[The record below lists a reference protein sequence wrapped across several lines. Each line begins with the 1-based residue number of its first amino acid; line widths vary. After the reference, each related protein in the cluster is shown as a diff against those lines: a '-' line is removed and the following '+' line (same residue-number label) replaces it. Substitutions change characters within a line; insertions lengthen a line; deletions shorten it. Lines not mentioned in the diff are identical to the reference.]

1 MYEKFYGFTQN
12 PFRMSPDPAFYY
24 ATARHNEALANL
36 TYGVLM
42 QKGFIVLT
50 GEVGTGK
57 TLLVRCLLDTL
68 YRSRV
73 AHAYILNPL
82 LSSDD
87 LLRMILTDFG
97 IREVKRTRGEMLQQF
112 NEHLIEVYRRNG
124 ICALVIDEAH
134 LLTPGLLEE
143 IRLMTNIETSK
154 HKLLQ
159 IVLVGQPELDENL
172 DSPELRQVK
181 QRVALRYALEPMN
194 DMEVRGYIDR
204 RLEVAGAPN
213 RLLQVFPAPTL
224 ARILHYAHGIPR
236 LVNTLC
242 DSALVSAYGKGL
254 KSVPP
259 AMIDE
264 VAGDLRL
271 SLKNSVQ
278 QMTGTPFNN
287 RSGEDEASRK
297 TLVKTLMRLARLL
310 DPGADNDKNQGVAG

>member
-1 MYEKFYGFTQN
+1 
-12 PFRMSPDPAFYY
+12 
-24 ATARHNEALANL
+24 
-36 TYGVLM
+36 
-42 QKGFIVLT
+42 
-50 GEVGTGK
+50 
-57 TLLVRCLLDTL
+57 
-68 YRSRV
+68 
-73 AHAYILNPL
+73 
-82 LSSDD
+82 
-87 LLRMILTDFG
+87 
-97 IREVKRTRGEMLQQF
+97 
-112 NEHLIEVYRRNG
+112 
-124 ICALVIDEAH
+124 
-134 LLTPGLLEE
+134 
-143 IRLMTNIETSK
+143 
-154 HKLLQ
+154 
-159 IVLVGQPELDENL
+159 
-172 DSPELRQVK
+172 
-181 QRVALRYALEPMN
+181 
-194 DMEVRGYIDR
+194 MEVRGYIDR

-287 RSGEDEASRK
+287 RPGEDEASRK